1 MKLLLEVV
9 ISLFLH
15 PIAVVLMWVNL
26 AGRAD
31 LSTVEKI
38 LWALVGIVWGVG
50 PILYIL
56 VGRGA
61 LWGEHNAATQR
72 PM

>member
-1 MKLLLEVV
+1 MKLLLEVI
-9 ISLFLH
+9 ISLILH
-15 PIAVVLMWVNL
+15 PIAVVLMWINL

-31 LSTVEKI
+31 LSGVEKL
-38 LWALVGIVWGVG
+38 LWAIVGIVWGIG

-61 LWGEHNAATQR
+61 LWGEHYANAQR
-72 PM
+72 L

>member
-9 ISLFLH
+9 ISVILH

-31 LSTVEKI
+31 LTGLEKI
-38 LWALVGIVWGVG
+38 LWAIVGIVWGIG

-61 LWGEHNAATQR
+61 LWGEHYATQR
-72 PM
+72 QL